1 MAEKIDELTFEEK
14 TELAQL
20 KSHFL
25 LTNQEGEYDFAS

>member
-1 MAEKIDELTFEEK
+1 MAQKIDELTFEEK

-20 KSHFL
+20 KLHLL

>member
-14 TELAQL
+14 TKLAQL
-20 KSHFL
+20 KSYFL